1 MVSVV
6 ITLKMTNGDKD
17 KMLSIEEYLDE
28 IKPYLS
34 NMINDIKTQG
44 EWKIQLTMAITLFP
58 LKILIK
64 RLLCILRVTI

>member
-28 IKPYLS
+28 IKPY
-34 NMINDIKTQG
+34 
-44 EWKIQLTMAITLFP
+44 
-58 LKILIK
+58 
-64 RLLCILRVTI
+64 

>member
-17 KMLSIEEYLDE
+17 KMLLIEEYLDE

-44 EWKIQLTMAITLFP
+44 EWKIQLIMAITLFP